1 MFLHQ
6 STQRELVKSKP
17 KMANLQEFINLLVS
31 RVWKM

>member
-17 KMANLQEFINLLVS
+17 KMAIL
-31 RVWKM
+31 